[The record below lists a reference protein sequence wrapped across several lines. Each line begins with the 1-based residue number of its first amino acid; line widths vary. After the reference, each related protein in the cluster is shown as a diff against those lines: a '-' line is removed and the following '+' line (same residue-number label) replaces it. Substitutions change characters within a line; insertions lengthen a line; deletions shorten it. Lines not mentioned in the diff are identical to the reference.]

1 MKICFLLIAVTF
13 SFFKGA
19 AFGQTIDGKVID
31 SLAKPVS
38 FANVIL
44 KGKEGN
50 IISFT
55 RSNDKGEFKLTL
67 KENTNP
73 NFIEVSSIGF
83 QKQAVSINA
92 NQNFYTISLK
102 NSSITLPTVT
112 VKNKPSLNVK
122 GDTLNYKTSDFADK
136 QDRTIGDVL
145 KKMPGMEVADD
156 GKVSYNGKGISN
168 LYIDGDNLLDD
179 KYNIATKSIPQGA
192 VDKVQVIEKDQPIKM
207 LRKNNTSDDIALNL
221 VTTAEAKLK
230 LIGDG
235 KVGLGTPTKADL
247 GLTGMLFKKK
257 TKFIN
262 SLKANN
268 IGEDLGRELTSFNV
282 ADFLRS
288 VDNNRPESFLSAGI
302 SNVPILPQNRTLFN
316 RVGVAN
322 LNNLYKFNDDLS
334 IKANIGY
341 LNDLQ
346 TQFYNRSAQTF
357 IGQDTFRYSESQNNR
372 YKPQKLRSAF
382 NINLNQDK
390 NYLNNNLIFDYAPE
404 TASSNFVING
414 TQANQNLNQ
423 RTINFSNDLNWRKK
437 FKNEQMINFASYV
450 NFSNQPEQLAVR
462 PGLNQDFINSNQP
475 YIGLLQDADLP
486 TFYANNSASL
496 AFTKGKFVQTYKAGF
511 SIQSQQLKTQLYQIS
526 TNNENLSLSN
536 SYANILDWQKN
547 KLYAEGAYDYV
558 SDQLKLSFGLPLS
571 YNQISYH
578 DGTQNLNQSLNRVF
592 INPRFS
598 ARIQSGKENYF
609 VANYNFSNSLGGIA
623 DIYQG
628 TILTNYRS
636 LVSNN
641 SPINESKTNAL
652 SGVFNYRKA
661 MQMLF
666 INASINYANTVLNN
680 ITSYQITNNTQ
691 QRIQIPLENSF
702 QNIGFKSAISKYFIP
717 LKTTFN
723 VGYNYNQT
731 KLNQFQNNQLLPITS
746 KVNTYN
752 LGLETKVNK
761 FLNVAYKTNFS
772 HFTNTTKG
780 IRTIVNTI
788 NQFNQKGTLSMNVFN
803 NVYVNLSAEQIYTQ
817 QSAQQNLSYVFADV
831 NVRYRIIKL
840 KTDIEFNLNNITDVK
855 TFETLNVS
863 ANSLSSANYNILG
876 RIALLKAVFNF

>member
-1 MKICFLLIAVTF
+1 MYKYLFLLFVVFKF
-13 SFFKGA
+13 SNTKLLA
-19 AFGQTIDGKVID
+19 QTVDGKVLD
-31 SLAKPVS
+31 SLAKPVN
-38 FANVIL
+38 FANVLL
-44 KGKEGN
+44 KSNQGN
-50 IISFT
+50 IISFART
-55 RSNDKGEFKLTL
+55 NDKGEFKLTL
-67 KENTNP
+67 KEGTTASL
-73 NFIEVSSIGF
+73 IEVSSIGY
-83 QKQAVSINA
+83 QKQTVNINA
-92 NQNFYTISLK
+92 NQKFYTINLK

-207 LRKNNTSDDIALNL
+207 LRKNNTSDNIALNL

-235 KVGLGTPTKADL
+235 KVGLGAPTKADL

-268 IGEDLGRELTSFNV
+268 IGEDLGRELTSFNI

-288 VDNNRPESFLSAGI
+288 VDNNKPENFLSAGI

-423 RTINFSNDLNWRKK
+423 RTINFSNDLNWRIK

-450 NFSNQPEQLAVR
+450 NYSNQPEQLALR

-475 YIGLLQDADLP
+475 YIGLLQEADLP
-486 TFYANNSASL
+486 TFYTNNSASL
-496 AFTKGKFVQTYKAGF
+496 TFTKGKFVQTYKAGF
-511 SIQSQQLKTQLYQIS
+511 SIQSQQLNTQLYQIS
-526 TNNENLSLSN
+526 TNNENLSLGN
-536 SYANILDWQKN
+536 SYANVLDWQKN

-558 SDQLKLSFGLPLS
+558 SDVWKFSFGLPLS
-571 YNQISYH
+571 YNQISYR

-592 INPRFS
+592 INPRLS

-609 VANYNFSNSLGGIA
+609 IANYNFSNSLGGIA

-641 SPINESKTNAL
+641 SPINESRTNSF

-666 INASINYANTVLNN
+666 INASINYSNTVLNN
-680 ITSYQITNNTQ
+680 ITSFQITNNTQ

-702 QNIGFKSAISKYFIP
+702 QNLGFKSAVSKYFIP

-723 VGYNYNQT
+723 IGYQFNQT

-752 LGLETKVNK
+752 LGFETKVNK

-772 HFTNTTKG
+772 HFINTTTG
-780 IRTIVNTI
+780 TRTIVNTI
-788 NQFNQKGTLSMNVFN
+788 DQFNQKGTLSMNVFN

-817 QSAQQNLSYVFADV
+817 QSAQQNLSYMFADA

-840 KTDIEFNLNNITDVK
+840 KTDIEFNLNNITNVK